1 MAKHEKSF
9 VDFDKPYETNII
21 GLRGIVYFSIGLFLL
36 IVVTFGLMWFL
47 QNVMEDEA
55 MKGDTLNKKPM
66 QMSARENLPPEP
78 RLQAA
83 PGFGVEGA
91 EGQGRVNLELAAP
104 QSEYREL
111 ERQWTELWNEGQKD
125 EKTGVVVTLPMEE
138 AKEKFLQSNA
148 RANNSEEGQNIL
160 RDSQSIV
167 SEASAGR
174 TASIIR
180 R

>member
-1 MAKHEKSF
+1 MAKHEKTF

-21 GLRGIVYFSIGLFLL
+21 GLRGVIYFSVGLFLL

-47 QNVMEDEA
+47 QNVMEDDAMEA
-55 MKGDTLNKKPM
+55 DIQNKRPM

-78 RLQAA
+78 RLQSA
-83 PGFGVEGA
+83 PGYGVES
-91 EGQGRVNLELAAP
+91 ERGRVNLELTAP

-125 EKTGVVVTLPMEE
+125 SKTGTVVTLPMEE
-138 AKEKFLQSNA
+138 AKEKFLQSNVK
-148 RANNSEEGQNIL
+148 ANNSEEGQNIL
-160 RDSQSIV
+160 KESRAIV

-174 TASIIR
+174 TASIVR

>member
-1 MAKHEKSF
+1 MTKHEKTF

-21 GLRGIVYFSIGLFLL
+21 GLRGVVYFSIGLFLL

-55 MKGDTLNKKPM
+55 MKADEQNKRPM

-83 PGFGVEGA
+83 PGFGVESD
-91 EGQGRVNLELAAP
+91 QGRVNLELAAP

-111 ERQWTELWNEGQKD
+111 ERQWTELWEEGQKD
-125 EKTGVVVTLPMEE
+125 SKTGTIITLPIEE
-138 AKEKFLQSNA
+138 AKEKFLQSNVK
-148 RANNSEEGQNIL
+148 ANNSEEGQNIL
-160 RDSQSIV
+160 KESRAIV

-174 TASIIR
+174 TASIVR